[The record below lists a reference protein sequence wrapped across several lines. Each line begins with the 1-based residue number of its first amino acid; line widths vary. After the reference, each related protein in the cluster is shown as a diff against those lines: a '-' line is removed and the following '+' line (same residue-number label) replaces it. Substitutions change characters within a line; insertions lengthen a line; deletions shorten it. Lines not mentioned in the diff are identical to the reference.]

1 MADQAQFEALMRALM
16 SEKNEERK
24 AAEAQF
30 EGLVRTPP
38 QAAPLMCTAMV
49 TSADLTVRSM
59 TTIMFRKRVDEAF
72 YKALPPDM
80 QASGP
85 SPLLAKAQCHDNLI
99 QNNLIESAHA
109 ELGRSVFELLLY
121 RTVGIE
127 ESIKQ
132 HCAECKRSYINT
144 YIHACMHAYTHTH
157 MWNRRQ

>member
-85 SPLLAKAQCHDNLI
+85 SPLLAKAECHDNLI
-99 QNNLIESAHA
+99 QNNLIQH
-109 ELGRSVFELLLY
+109 LLLLLRLSIQCIGFY
-121 RTVGIE
+121 WNFPYENVYYKHTVTRGVYW
-127 ESIKQ
+127 K
-132 HCAECKRSYINT
+132 
-144 YIHACMHAYTHTH
+144 HT
-157 MWNRRQ
+157 